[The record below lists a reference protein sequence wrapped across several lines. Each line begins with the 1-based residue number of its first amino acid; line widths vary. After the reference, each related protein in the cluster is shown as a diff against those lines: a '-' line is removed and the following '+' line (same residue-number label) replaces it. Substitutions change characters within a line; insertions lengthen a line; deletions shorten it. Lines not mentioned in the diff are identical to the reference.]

1 MTKTN
6 STLGEFDLLK
16 RIGRGAMSEVF
27 LAKRRGENQN
37 LAIKVMDTTKISDDS
52 LLDRFSSAAELLE
65 HIPEP
70 AKT

>member
-37 LAIKVMDTTKISDDS
+37 LAIKVMDTTKIPDDS
-52 LLDRFSSAAELLE
+52 LLE